1 MRHAFA
7 LRHQEHGYS
16 SAVRF
21 EGELDLASAPQFR
34 QLVSD
39 LMGSGLR
46 IVVVDLSDTPFVDS
60 AGLGA
65 LVWADRRLRAAGGQ
79 LAVVRPQE
87 NVARTF
93 ALAGLGD
100 MLLE

>member
-1 MRHAFA
+1 MRHSFE
-7 LRHQEHGYS
+7 LRHHEHGYA
-16 SAVRF
+16 SAMQM

-46 IVVVDLSDTPFVDS
+46 IVMVDLSQTAFVDS

-65 LVWADRRLRAAGGQ
+65 LVWADRRLRAVGGQ
-79 LAVVRPQE
+79 LAVRHAPE
-87 NVARTF
+87 NIARTF
-93 ALAGLGD
+93 EVAGLGD
-100 MLLE
+100 MLLD